1 MKPPAELLR
10 ESVSASLPLLG
21 AIGEER
27 SAEPRSPGKWS
38 PREVIGH
45 LIDSA
50 ANNHVRFVRGQLEE
64 DLVFPGYEQEGFV
77 RVQGY
82 ARAPWPEL
90 VALWRSYNLQLAR
103 VIDEIPDDVMR
114 RKRTTHNFHRLGWRK
129 FSESEPASLEDLVVD
144 YVVHLRHHIG
154 QIVPLPEA
162 EPENHAA
169 TSPP

>member
-10 ESVSASLPLLG
+10 ESVSEALPLLE

-27 SAEPRSPGKWS
+27 SAKPRAPGKWS

-50 ANNHVRFVRGQLEE
+50 ANNHLRFVRGQLEE
-64 DLVFPGYEQEGFV
+64 DLVFPGYEQEAFV

-82 ARAPWPEL
+82 ARAPWAEL
-90 VALWRSYNLQLAR
+90 VALWRAYNLQLAR
-103 VIDEIPDDVMR
+103 VIEEIPDDAMR
-114 RKRTTHNFHRLGWRK
+114 RPRNRHNFHRLGWRT

-144 YVVHLRHHIG
+144 YVLHLRHHLG
-154 QIVPLPEA
+154 QVVPLPEA
-162 EPENHAA
+162 EPQA
-169 TSPP
+169 TTPR